1 MHFFPKNVPLVYII
15 CSRLNMCFVCFYSDL
30 GMAGAAKNNLKSG
43 TRAEPKTKKQNIMI
57 SPMGGFFF
65 SSSSGGTNLPNGTFP
80 LLSIFL
86 SNALERL
93 RSLRGAGCF
102 DKVQDKSQSNESN
115 HFHFDSQIRIAKI
128 LKSCLNA
135 PY

>member
-1 MHFFPKNVPLVYII
+1 M
-15 CSRLNMCFVCFYSDL
+15 RFVCFYSDL

-65 SSSSGGTNLPNGTFP
+65 SSSSGGMYFPNGTFP

-93 RSLRGAGCF
+93 RSLRGAGCL
-102 DKVQDKSQSNESN
+102 E
-115 HFHFDSQIRIAKI
+115 I
-128 LKSCLNA
+128 
-135 PY
+135 